1 MIIIETCVIY
11 NIFKLI
17 FNENIDGLKYLQINT
32 NDDSLIFFSIRYNEH
47 ILNSYELNK
56 NECKELDDYNPILIN
71 SSNIFKIYTICK
83 NFKNDLI
90 SFELNFDVISI
101 NLINNQNIKFS
112 LNIQNDIYNI
122 VNFPILMRYSFIID
136 TQIFKNII
144 ELYKHDEYVIIS
156 HNNGIL
162 KIVDSLMFTE
172 TCITSIT
179 EYKNENITIKLG
191 LLKDL
196 NNQLQQINYKK
207 IKIYIGAQ
215 IPFVISYDN
224 VKLFFSQL

>member
-90 SFELNFDVISI
+90 SFELNFNVI
-101 NLINNQNIKFS
+101 
-112 LNIQNDIYNI
+112 
-122 VNFPILMRYSFIID
+122 
-136 TQIFKNII
+136 
-144 ELYKHDEYVIIS
+144 
-156 HNNGIL
+156 
-162 KIVDSLMFTE
+162 
-172 TCITSIT
+172 
-179 EYKNENITIKLG
+179 
-191 LLKDL
+191 
-196 NNQLQQINYKK
+196 
-207 IKIYIGAQ
+207 
-215 IPFVISYDN
+215 
-224 VKLFFSQL
+224 

>member
-1 MIIIETCVIY
+1 
-11 NIFKLI
+11 
-17 FNENIDGLKYLQINT
+17 
-32 NDDSLIFFSIRYNEH
+32 
-47 ILNSYELNK
+47 
-56 NECKELDDYNPILIN
+56 
-71 SSNIFKIYTICK
+71 
-83 NFKNDLI
+83 
-90 SFELNFDVISI
+90 
-101 NLINNQNIKFS
+101 
-112 LNIQNDIYNI
+112 
-122 VNFPILMRYSFIID
+122 MRYSFIID